1 MSFSDKAF
9 KALRDVVGDGNSTT
23 DPVHCQA
30 YSRVQ
35 WTADGCIQRSQ
46 LGVAMRPSCV
56 VLPGCTEDVQAIY
69 RLSNRYDFI
78 VIPRGSGMINSA
90 FPNPGQIKG
99 GKGVVIIDPKRM
111 DRILK
116 VDKNNMY
123 MVIEPY
129 VSFASCQAEAM
140 KVGCSIPTPPA
151 GAQISALANIQWHGA
166 YGNSWLSGLGAHQ
179 LLSFEVV
186 LPNGEILRSGSVA
199 QSGSEEDWIWND
211 GPGPDLRGFFRG
223 AQFGHAGGMGMVTKI
238 STRLFPWPGPS
249 EFPTQGNAVEK
260 ESYFPKDKLRWY
272 MIDFPAQMQEY
283 PEFEEEQ
290 LRWACD
296 LHYEIARAELAV
308 VVQHNAKQFM
318 WCWAARTKE
327 EFHRGADEDF
337 FPHGYN
343 IVGLAAITSLE
354 QLEYEEKVLRHIVN
368 TMGGSFLS
376 ENSPDPLDRVRYRV
390 WMRIANDWIRV
401 GHSMRLSRPSD
412 CFHQGTACLDSIDS
426 VADEILRANRM
437 QRKQLKEEGKGRHLL
452 PISFH
457 GGWISPIE
465 KGYGALMT
473 TDLWPEQEPEKA
485 SEAIQLL
492 LGSLKGMLAEKS
504 AGASVVLL
512 GPVYDLLGP
521 QFFNVH
527 LLVKAMKR
535 EFDPNNISNPPYATT
550 PDVVSPQELEE
561 MTKVL

>member
-1 MSFSDKAF
+1 MAFSNIAF
-9 KALRDVVGDGNSTT
+9 RAIQDVVGEENATT
-23 DPVHCQA
+23 DPVLCQA

-35 WTADGCIQRSQ
+35 WTADGCVQRSQ
-46 LGVAMRPSCV
+46 LGAAMRPQCV
-56 VLPGCTEDVQAIY
+56 AMPGSTEEVQSIMRIA
-69 RLSNRYDFI
+69 NRYDFVI
-78 VIPRGSGMINSA
+78 IPRGSGMINSA
-90 FPNPGQIKG
+90 FVNPSQVMSK
-99 GKGVVIIDPKRM
+99 KGVVILDPKRM

-129 VSFASCQAEAM
+129 VSFAACQAEAM
-140 KVGCSIPTPPA
+140 KVGCMMPTPPA

-166 YGNSWLSGLGAHQ
+166 YGTSWLAALGCHQ

-186 LPNGEILRSGSVA
+186 LPNGEILRSGSIA
-199 QSGSEEDWIWND
+199 QSGAEDDWIWND

-238 STRLFPWPGPS
+238 STRLFPWPGPAV
-249 EFPTQGNAVEK
+249 FPTQGNAVAK
-260 ESYFPKDKLRWY
+260 ESYFPLDKVRWY
-272 MIDFPAQMQEY
+272 MIDFPKAIKEY
-283 PEFEEEQ
+283 PKHEEPQ

-296 LHYEIARAELAV
+296 LQYEIARAELAI

-318 WCWAARTKE
+318 WTWAARSKE
-327 EFHRGADEDF
+327 EFHKGAQEDF

-343 IVGLAAITSLE
+343 IVACCAITSLD
-354 QLEYEEKVLRHIVN
+354 QLEYEEKVLKHIVDK
-368 TMGGSFLS
+368 MGGSFLS
-376 ENSPDPLDRVRYRV
+376 EESPDPLDRERYKS
-390 WMRIANDWIRV
+390 WMRVTNDWIRV

-412 CFHQGTACLDSIDS
+412 CFHQGTACLDSIDA
-426 VADEILRANRM
+426 VTDEILRANRT
-437 QRKQLKEEGKGRHLL
+437 QRQQRADGMGSHLL

-457 GGWISPIE
+457 GGWISPTE

-473 TDLWPEQEPEKA
+473 TDLWPEQEPA
-485 SEAIQLL
+485 RAAEAIQLL
-492 LGSLKGMLAEKS
+492 LGSLKGMLADKS
-504 AGASVVLL
+504 GGATVVFL

-527 LLVKAMKR
+527 LLVKQMKR

-550 PDVVSPQELEE
+550 PDVVSPMQLAE

>member
-1 MSFSDKAF
+1 MAFSEIAL
-9 KALRDVVGDGNSTT
+9 KALKDVVGDENVTN
-23 DPVHCQA
+23 DPVHCQS

-46 LGVAMRPSCV
+46 LGLGMRPNCV
-56 VLPGCTEDVQAIY
+56 VMAGSTEEVQAIFK
-69 RLSNRYDFI
+69 LANRYDFV

-90 FPNPGQIKG
+90 FPNPGQAKM

-111 DRILK
+111 DKILK
-116 VDKNNMY
+116 IDKNNMY

-140 KVGCSIPTPPA
+140 KVGCMMPTPPA

-166 YGNSWLSGLGAHQ
+166 YGNSWVSGLGAHQ

-186 LPNGEILRSGSVA
+186 LPNGEILRSGSIA
-199 QSGSEEDWIWND
+199 QAGSEENWIWND

-238 STRLFPWPGPS
+238 STRLFPWQGPPV
-249 EFPTQGNAVEK
+249 FPTEGYAVEK
-260 ESYFPKDKLRWY
+260 ESYFPKDKVRWY
-272 MIDFPAQMQEY
+272 MIDFPKKIQEY
-283 PEFEEEQ
+283 PKYEEEQ
-290 LRWACD
+290 IRWACD
-296 LHYEIARAELAV
+296 LQYEIARAELAI
-308 VVQHNAKQFM
+308 VVQHNAKQFL
-318 WCWAARTKE
+318 WCWAARSKE
-327 EFHRGADEDF
+327 EFHKGANEDF

-343 IVGLAAITSLE
+343 IVELAAVTSLE
-354 QLEYEEKVLRHIVN
+354 QLEYEEKVLKHIVDK
-368 TMGGSFLS
+368 MGGSFLS
-376 ENSPDPLDRVRYRV
+376 EESPDPLDRERYKV
-390 WMRIANDWIRV
+390 WMRITNDWIRV
-401 GHSMRLSRPSD
+401 GHSMRLSRPTD
-412 CFHQGTACLDSIDS
+412 CFHQGTACLDSIDT
-426 VADEILRANRM
+426 VAGEILRANRQ
-437 QRKQLKEEGKGRHLL
+437 QRKELKEQGKGKHLL

-457 GGWISPIE
+457 GGWISPTE

-485 SEAIQLL
+485 AEAIQLL

-512 GPVYDLLGP
+512 GPIYDLLGP

-527 LLVKAMKR
+527 LIVKAMKR
-535 EFDPNNISNPPYATT
+535 EFDPKNISNPPYATT
-550 PDVVSPQELEE
+550 PDVVPPEQLAE

>member
-1 MSFSDKAF
+1 MAFSDIVY
-9 KALRDVVGDGNSTT
+9 KALQDVVGKENVTN
-23 DPVHCQA
+23 DPVICQS

-46 LGVAMRPSCV
+46 IGTQMRPDCV
-56 VLPGCTEDVQAIY
+56 VLPDSTEEVQVVIKLA
-69 RLSNRYDFI
+69 NRYDF
-78 VIPRGSGMINSA
+78 VFIPRGSGMINSA
-90 FPNPGQIKG
+90 FPNPGQAQM

-111 DRILK
+111 DKILK

-129 VSFASCQAEAM
+129 VSFASAQAEAM

-151 GAQISALANIQWHGA
+151 GAQVSVLANIQWHGA
-166 YGNSWLSGLGAHQ
+166 YGNSWLSALGAHQ

-186 LPNGEILRSGSVA
+186 LPNGEILRSGSIS
-199 QSGSEEDWIWND
+199 QSGSEDWIWND

-238 STRLFPWPGPS
+238 STRMFPWPGPS
-249 EFPTQGNAVEK
+249 VFPTEGNAVEK
-260 ESYFPKDKLRWY
+260 ESYFPKDIIRWY
-272 MIDFPAQMQEY
+272 MIDFPKEIQAY
-283 PEFEEEQ
+283 PENEEKQ

-296 LHYEIARAELAV
+296 LQYEIARAELAI
-308 VVQHNAKQFM
+308 VVQHMAKQFL
-318 WCWAARTKE
+318 WCWAARSKE
-327 EFHRGADEDF
+327 EFHKGANEDF

-343 IVGLAAITSLE
+343 IVGVCALTNLE
-354 QLEYEEKVLRHIVN
+354 QIEYEEKVLKHIVHK
-368 TMGGSFLS
+368 MGGSFLS
-376 ENSPDPLDRVRYRV
+376 EESPDPLDRERYKV
-390 WMRIANDWIRV
+390 WMRITNDWIRV
-401 GHSMRLSRPSD
+401 GHSMRLSRPTD
-412 CFHQGTACLDSIDS
+412 CFHQGTACLDSIDA
-426 VADEILRANRM
+426 VADEIIRANRT
-437 QRKQLKEEGKGRHLL
+437 QRKQCEEGQGTHLL

-457 GGWISPIE
+457 GGWISPTE

-473 TDLWPEQEPEKA
+473 TDLWPEQEPERA
-485 SEAIQLL
+485 AEAIQLL
-492 LGSLKGMLAEKS
+492 LGSLKGMLGEKS
-504 AGASVVLL
+504 AGSTVVLL

-535 EFDPNNISNPPYATT
+535 EFDPNNVSNPPYATT
-550 PDVVSPQELEE
+550 PDVVPPEQLAE